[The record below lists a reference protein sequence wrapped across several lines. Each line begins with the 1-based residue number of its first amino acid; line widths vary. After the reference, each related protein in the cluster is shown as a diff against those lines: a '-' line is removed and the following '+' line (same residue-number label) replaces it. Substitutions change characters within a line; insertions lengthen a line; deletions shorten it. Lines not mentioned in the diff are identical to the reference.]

1 MTQNILE
8 ANTKLNIDDD
18 LSKEKNRNIIFVY
31 CPPKVGSTSLVS
43 SIRLY
48 ASNKFTVIHV
58 HSENMLT
65 VLCNITN
72 ITINEIIEYNK
83 SLGKNVYVIDIY
95 RSPIEQ
101 KISLYF
107 EEIGTI
113 HFNTTEEHI
122 NKMNPQN
129 LINRFNNIFPYIES
143 KDHFKNVYNIGVD
156 YSEPFDF
163 NKKYSLKEVNGI
175 KYIKLRLKDSITD
188 WPIILK
194 ELLHINITIVK
205 DYETENK
212 VIKEAYSIFKN
223 MYMIPSNLFDL
234 INEDTPLKYYYSE
247 EERNEYINTWS
258 TKQTLVQQPYSLF
271 EYSLYRTI
279 SNENIGYNIMQL
291 NHYIDTGCI
300 CRACTYKRISI
311 IRKLNNGEKNTE
323 KIIHEVVK
331 TEYLHNVR
339 IPTFKKK
346 LAQLI
351 VQKQQQ
357 QKQKQQHQNKRRGIS
372 KTIIKI

>member
-48 ASNKFTVIHV
+48 AANKFTVIHV
-58 HSENMLT
+58 HNESMISI
-65 VLCNITN
+65 LCGIKD

-107 EEIGTI
+107 EEIATI

-175 KYIKLRLKDSITD
+175 KYIKLRLKDSSTD
-188 WPIILK
+188 WSRILK
-194 ELLHINITIVK
+194 ELLNIDIVIVK
-205 DYETENK
+205 DYETEQK
-212 VIKEAYSIFKN
+212 IIKEAFSIFKRD
-223 MYMIPSNLFDL
+223 YLIPSNFFE
-234 INEDTPLKYYYSE
+234 IIKENNTLKQYYSE
-247 EERNEYINTWS
+247 EERNEYISNWTN
-258 TKQTLVQQPYSLF
+258 KQTVDVVFYTAL
-271 EYSLYRTI
+271 EYALYRTI
-279 SNENIGYNIMQL
+279 SNENIGYNVLQS
-291 NHYIDTGCI
+291 NHYMDTGCT
-300 CRACTYKRISI
+300 CRACTYKRTNI
-311 IRKLNNGEKNTE
+311 IRKLNKGEQNTE

-331 TEYLHNVR
+331 AEYLQNVKIPNFNRKIQKINR
-339 IPTFKKK
+339 I
-346 LAQLI
+346 LVQLKNQ
-351 VQKQQQ
+351 VP
-357 QKQKQQHQNKRRGIS
+357 KRKIS
-372 KTIIKI
+372 KNLMSNF